1 MDTGRCGYDSKYV
14 IFTFYWLRPYWRS
27 VHTSSGTGPSL
38 TTATCCCSKN
48 FSQWKRSF
56 LWKLRCHWLK
66 GLRQHQST
74 VVRQSPGFGHKTTS
88 WTRMLTKFFGAMLPW
103 ANELK
108 QLIIIKYLHCF
119 NSFIILRKN
128 YRSFRFCISRPQ
140 IWIKLQQVSHIKMHL
155 KVLSAKWQP
164 FCLSLNVL
172 MCRWYKNSGWN
183 LAQFQNKIWVSN
195 CNQTLQYLI
204 ILFEWRHTI
213 SKNIEEITM
222 SKKLWTKFVRL
233 VNNTVL
239 TGHSVLVSAKTSA
252 RKVIPKFR
260 VCF

>member
-1 MDTGRCGYDSKYV
+1 MV
-14 IFTFYWLRPYWRS
+14 
-27 VHTSSGTGPSL
+27 
-38 TTATCCCSKN
+38 
-48 FSQWKRSF
+48 
-56 LWKLRCHWLK
+56 
-66 GLRQHQST
+66 
-74 VVRQSPGFGHKTTS
+74 
-88 WTRMLTKFFGAMLPW
+88 LPW

-108 QLIIIKYLHCF
+108 QLIIIKCLHCF
-119 NSFIILRKN
+119 NSFTILRKN
-128 YRSFRFCISRPQ
+128 YRSSCFCISGPQ
-140 IWIKLQQVSHIKMHL
+140 IWIKLQQFLYTKIHL
-155 KVLSAKWQP
+155 KVSSAKWQP
-164 FCLSLNVL
+164 FCLNLNML

-183 LAQFQNKIWVSN
+183 LAQFQNKIRVSN
-195 CNQTLQYLI
+195 CNQTLRYLI

-222 SKKLWTKFVRL
+222 RKKLWTKFVWL